1 MNEFD
6 LIREY
11 FTWPIQDPSVTL
23 GVGDDAALFS
33 LEQDYQLVTTTDT
46 LIEGVHFSTNTS
58 AKDIAHKSLAVNLSD
73 IAAMGAKA
81 KYFTLA
87 ISLPKLDQSWLKEF
101 SDSLR
106 QLSEYYEVS
115 LIGGDT
121 TKGLLNIT
129 ITMIGIVESSKALTR
144 SGAQSGDGVYVS
156 GTIGDAGFCFWK
168 LRNGLIPSN
177 QELKR
182 LNCPTPRMELG
193 LALKSLASSCIDV
206 SDGLEQDLS
215 HILESSSVGAIIEVE
230 KIPISEALH
239 VHIKN
244 TNDWSIPLYSGDDYE
259 LCFTVPED
267 NKKALKLVSESCN
280 ANITRIGIISES
292 LGLQIEV
299 LLVQE
304 IHTNT
309 SKAQFLDFFFL

>member
-6 LIREY
+6 LICDY
-11 FTWPIQDPSVTL
+11 FTWPIKDPSVVL

-33 LEQDYQLVTTTDT
+33 LEQGCQLVTTTDS
-46 LIEGVHFSTNTS
+46 LVEGVHFSASTT
-58 AKDIAHKSLAVNLSD
+58 AKDIAHKTLAVNLSD

-87 ISLPKLDQSWLKEF
+87 ITLPKIDQSWLKEF

-106 QLSEYYEVS
+106 QLSKHYEVS

-121 TKGLLNIT
+121 TRGPLNIN

-144 SGAQSGDGVYVS
+144 SGARPGDGVYIS

-168 LRNGLIPSN
+168 LSNGLVPSN

-182 LNCPTPRMELG
+182 LNCPIPRIELG
-193 LALKSLASSCIDV
+193 LELKNLASACIDI

-215 HILESSSVGAIIEVE
+215 HILKASSVGAVIEVE
-230 KIPISEALH
+230 KIPISETLLG
-239 VHIKN
+239 HIKN
-244 TNDWSIPLYSGDDYE
+244 TNDWSIPLCGGDDYE
-259 LCFTVPED
+259 LCFTVHED
-267 NKKALKLVSESCN
+267 NEESLKKVSESCN
-280 ANITRIGIISES
+280 INITRIGVVTES
-292 LGLQIEV
+292 LGLQTEGFDGPRKSY
-299 LLVQE
+299 Q
-304 IHTNT
+304 H
-309 SKAQFLDFFFL
+309 F

>member
-6 LIREY
+6 LIRDY
-11 FTWPIQDPSVTL
+11 FTWPIKDPSVAL

-33 LEQDYQLVTTTDT
+33 LKQGYQLVTTTDT
-46 LIEGVHFSTNTS
+46 LTEGVHFSKSTS
-58 AKDIAHKSLAVNLSD
+58 VKDIAHKSLAVNLSD

-87 ISLPKLDQSWLKEF
+87 IALPNIDQSWLQEF

-106 QLSEYYEVS
+106 QLSELYDVS

-121 TKGLLNIT
+121 TRGPLNIT
-129 ITMIGIVESSKALTR
+129 ITMIGIVENSNALMR
-144 SGAQSGDGVYVS
+144 SGARPGDGVYVS

-168 LRNGLIPSN
+168 LSNGLIPSN

-182 LNCPTPRMELG
+182 LNCPIPRLELG
-193 LALKSLASSCIDV
+193 LKLNDLASACIDI

-215 HILESSSVGAIIEVE
+215 HILEASSVGAVIEVI

-239 VHIKN
+239 VHIKD
-244 TNDWSIPLYSGDDYE
+244 TNDWSIPLCGGDDYE
-259 LCFTVPED
+259 LCFTIPKENEKD
-267 NKKALKLVSESCN
+267 LRKISDSCN
-280 ANITRIGIISES
+280 VNITKIGIVSES
-292 LGLQIEV
+292 LGLKIEGFDGSRNSY
-299 LLVQE
+299 Q
-304 IHTNT
+304 H
-309 SKAQFLDFFFL
+309 F

>member
-11 FTWPIQDPSVTL
+11 FTWPIKDPSITL

-33 LEQDYQLVTTTDT
+33 LDQGYQLVTTTDT
-46 LIEGVHFSTNTS
+46 LIEGVHFNASTP

-73 IAAMGAKA
+73 IAAMGAKP

-106 QLSEYYEVS
+106 QLSDRYDVS

-121 TKGLLNIT
+121 TKGPLNIT
-129 ITMIGIVESSKALTR
+129 ITMMGIVESSKALTR
-144 SGAQSGDGVYVS
+144 SGARPGDGVYVS
-156 GTIGDAGFCFWK
+156 GRIGDAGFCFWK
-168 LRNGLIPSN
+168 LGNGFLPSD

-182 LNCPTPRMELG
+182 LNCPIPRIELG
-193 LALKSLASSCIDV
+193 LKLKNLTSACIDI

-215 HILESSSVGAIIEVE
+215 NILKASSVGAVIEVE
-230 KIPISEALH
+230 KLPISEALLG
-239 VHIKN
+239 HIKD
-244 TNDWSIPLYSGDDYE
+244 TNDWSIALCGGDDYE
-259 LCFTVPED
+259 LCFTIPEG
-267 NKKALKLVSESCN
+267 NEEALKNVSESCKV
-280 ANITRIGIISES
+280 NITRIGIISES
-292 LGLQIEV
+292 LGLQIKGFDGSRKSY
-299 LLVQE
+299 Q
-304 IHTNT
+304 H
-309 SKAQFLDFFFL
+309 F

>member
-11 FTWPIQDPSVTL
+11 FTWPIKDPSVVL
-23 GVGDDAALFS
+23 GVGDDAAIFNQ
-33 LEQDYQLVTTTDT
+33 EQGYQLVTTTDT
-46 LIEGVHFSTNTS
+46 LTEGVHFSASTP

-87 ISLPKLDQSWLKEF
+87 LALPKIDKSWLQEF
-101 SDSLR
+101 SDSLK
-106 QLSEYYEVS
+106 QLSGNYEVS

-121 TKGLLNIT
+121 TRGSLNIT
-129 ITMIGIVESSKALTR
+129 ITMFGIVENSKAMKR
-144 SGAQSGDGVYVS
+144 SGARPGDGVYVS

-168 LRNGLIPSN
+168 LSNGLIPSN

-182 LNCPTPRMELG
+182 LNCPIPRVELG
-193 LALKSLASSCIDV
+193 LVLKNLASACIDV

-215 HILESSSVGAIIEVE
+215 HILKASSVGAVIEVE
-230 KIPISEALH
+230 KIPISEALLG
-239 VHIKN
+239 HIKD
-244 TNDWSIPLYSGDDYE
+244 TNDWSIALCGGDDYE

-267 NKKALKLVSESCN
+267 NEETLKMISESCN
-280 ANITRIGIISES
+280 VKITKIGVVSES
-292 LGLQIEV
+292 LGLQIEGFDGPRKSY
-299 LLVQE
+299 Q
-304 IHTNT
+304 H
-309 SKAQFLDFFFL
+309 F

>member
-11 FTWPIQDPSVTL
+11 FTWPIKDPSVTL

-33 LEQDYQLVTTTDT
+33 LNQGYQLVTTTDT
-46 LIEGVHFSTNTS
+46 LIEGVHFSAS
-58 AKDIAHKSLAVNLSD
+58 SPAKDIAHKSLAVNLSD

-87 ISLPKLDQSWLKEF
+87 ITLPKIDQFWLKEF

-106 QLSEYYEVS
+106 QLSMHYEVS

-121 TKGLLNIT
+121 TKGALTIT
-129 ITMIGIVESSKALTR
+129 ITMIGIVESSKAMTR
-144 SGAQSGDGVYVS
+144 SGARPGDGVYVS

-168 LRNGLIPSN
+168 LSNGLVPSN
-177 QELKR
+177 QEIKR
-182 LNCPTPRMELG
+182 LNCPTPRIELG
-193 LALKSLASSCIDV
+193 LVLKNLASACIDV

-215 HILESSSVGAIIEVE
+215 HILKASSVGAVIEVE
-230 KIPISEALH
+230 KIPISEALLSH
-239 VHIKN
+239 VN
-244 TNDWSIPLYSGDDYE
+244 DTNDWSIPLCGGDDYE

-267 NKKALKLVSESCN
+267 NEEVLTMVSESCN
-280 ANITRIGIISES
+280 VNITKIGVVSES
-292 LGLQIEV
+292 LGLQIEGFDGPRKSY
-299 LLVQE
+299 Q
-304 IHTNT
+304 H
-309 SKAQFLDFFFL
+309 F

>member
-11 FTWPIQDPSVTL
+11 FTWPIKDPSVVL

-33 LEQDYQLVTTTDT
+33 LEQGCQLVTTTDS
-46 LIEGVHFSTNTS
+46 LVEGVHFSASTP

-87 ISLPKLDQSWLKEF
+87 IALPKIDKPWLKEF

-106 QLSEYYEVS
+106 QLSMHYQVS

-121 TKGLLNIT
+121 TRGSLTIT
-129 ITMIGIVESSKALTR
+129 ITMIGIVESSKALIR
-144 SGAQSGDGVYVS
+144 SGARPGDGVYVS
-156 GTIGDAGFCFWK
+156 GTIGEAGFCFWK
-168 LRNGLIPSN
+168 LSNGLVPSN

-182 LNCPTPRMELG
+182 LNCPTPRIELG
-193 LALKSLASSCIDV
+193 LELKNLASACIDI
-206 SDGLEQDLS
+206 SDGLEQDLF
-215 HILESSSVGAIIEVE
+215 HILKASSVGAVIEVE
-230 KIPISEALH
+230 KIPVSEALY
-239 VHIKN
+239 VHIKD
-244 TNDWSIPLYSGDDYE
+244 THDWSIPLCGGDDYE

-267 NKKALKLVSESCN
+267 NEEVLKMVSESCN
-280 ANITRIGIISES
+280 VNITRIGVISES
-292 LGLQIEV
+292 LGLQIEGFDGPRKSY
-299 LLVQE
+299 Q
-304 IHTNT
+304 H
-309 SKAQFLDFFFL
+309 F

>member
-1 MNEFD
+1 MEEFN
-6 LIREY
+6 LIRKY
-11 FTWPIQDPSVTL
+11 FTWPIKDPSVVL

-33 LEQDYQLVTTTDT
+33 LEQGCQLVTTTDS
-46 LIEGVHFSTNTS
+46 LVEGVHFSASTT
-58 AKDIAHKSLAVNLSD
+58 AKDIAHKTLAVNLSD

-87 ISLPKLDQSWLKEF
+87 ITLPKIDQFWLKEF

-106 QLSEYYEVS
+106 QLSMHYEVS

-121 TKGLLNIT
+121 TKGALTIT
-129 ITMIGIVESSKALTR
+129 ITMIGIVESSKAMTR
-144 SGAQSGDGVYVS
+144 SGARPGDGVYVS

-168 LRNGLIPSN
+168 LGNGLAPSN

-182 LNCPTPRMELG
+182 LNCPTPRVELG
-193 LALKSLASSCIDV
+193 LALKNLASSCIDV

-215 HILESSSVGAIIEVE
+215 HILKASSVGAIIEVE

-239 VHIKN
+239 VHIKD
-244 TNDWSIPLYSGDDYE
+244 TNNWSIPLCGGDDYE

-267 NKKALKLVSESCN
+267 NEEALKMVSKSCN
-280 ANITRIGIISES
+280 VDITRIGVVSES
-292 LGLQIEV
+292 LGLKIEGFDGPRKSY
-299 LLVQE
+299 Q
-304 IHTNT
+304 H
-309 SKAQFLDFFFL
+309 F